1 METMRKRKPLPRENF
16 LPTLLLAI
24 LTWLGW
30 IYIVYFQAPE
40 SNYIIG
46 LFYLF
51 LFVAIFLTI
60 SLLLANSRRGFL
72 AALALISFLLLHQFE
87 QAHIINLILVFAL
100 LLSIELY
107 FWQK

>member
-1 METMRKRKPLPRENF
+1 MIKRRRLPRRENF

-24 LTWLGW
+24 LAWLGW
-30 IYIVYFQAPE
+30 FYFFYFQAPE

-51 LFVAIFLTI
+51 LFIAFFLTI

-72 AALALISFLLLHQFE
+72 SALALISFLLLRQFE
-87 QAHIINLILVFAL
+87 QGHIINLVLVFAFL
-100 LLSIELY
+100 IAIELY
-107 FWQK
+107 FWKK

>member
-1 METMRKRKPLPRENF
+1 MRRQKPQPRENF
-16 LPTLLLAI
+16 FPTLLLAI
-24 LTWLGW
+24 LAWLGW

-40 SNYIIG
+40 SSYLIG

-51 LFVAIFLTI
+51 LFVALFLTI

-72 AALALISFLLLHQFE
+72 SALALIALLLFHQFE
-87 QAHIINLILVFAL
+87 QAHIINLALVFAL

-107 FWQK
+107 FWKK

>member
-1 METMRKRKPLPRENF
+1 VRRRKPQPRENF

-24 LTWLGW
+24 LAWLGW

-40 SNYIIG
+40 SSYLIG
-46 LFYLF
+46 IFYLF
-51 LFVAIFLTI
+51 LFIALFLTV

-72 AALALISFLLLHQFE
+72 SATALITFLLFRQFE
-87 QAHIINLILVFAL
+87 QAHIINLVLVFAL

-107 FWQK
+107 FWKK